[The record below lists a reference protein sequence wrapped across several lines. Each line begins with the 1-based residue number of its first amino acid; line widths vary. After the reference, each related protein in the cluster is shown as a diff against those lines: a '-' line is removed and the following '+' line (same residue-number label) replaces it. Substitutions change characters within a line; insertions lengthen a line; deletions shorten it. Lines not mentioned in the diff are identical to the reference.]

1 MFDRFQSEPYAM
13 RRKPDFE
20 TETHC
25 EKCHQSAEELRRV
38 IELDLWVCAEC
49 SSEAMALVDAEGEV
63 ERKPV
68 AAASAE
74 ARKALNGVMSL
85 FCLLCFPNPRKHH
98 SRLPGRLRFSLRP
111 VIHLTCTL
119 GPYTALLPNS
129 FSYLPASTLFRW
141 LSRLPGSR

>member
-20 TETHC
+20 PETLC
-25 EKCHQSAEELRRV
+25 EKCRRAADELCRV

-49 SSEAMALVDAEGEV
+49 NSEAMALVEAEGEV

-74 ARKALNGVMSL
+74 PRKAV
-85 FCLLCFPNPRKHH
+85 
-98 SRLPGRLRFSLRP
+98 
-111 VIHLTCTL
+111 
-119 GPYTALLPNS
+119 TA
-129 FSYLPASTLFRW
+129 
-141 LSRLPGSR
+141 